1 MESNVPNFL
10 LKWLRLFL
18 ILLPIAITAYS
29 IYWTIFVTEPIF
41 LAACGAGCTVLAVL
55 LMVFALLSSLF
66 AFLSF
71 RQLNNLNYQSLL
83 FSLYLIFTIV
93 GFLLIVIALIMTTTE
108 SQRVFD
114 IKISTYL
121 GHHTDSKTQS
131 YYKTYS
137 TQYKQIVYQYAYGQ
151 KSYEAYLIIGAA
163 WFIAFIAF
171 LTTAENSTPH

>member
-1 MESNVPNFL
+1 MESNGPNFL

-29 IYWTIFVTEPIF
+29 IYWTILVTEPIF

-171 LTTAENSTPH
+171 FTTAENSTPH